1 MRLIINLILLL
12 ITIGLLYVLIV
23 SIREPIAFASE
34 KTKREEA
41 VKNRLIQIRKAQE
54 LYRGITDTYAPN
66 FDTLE
71 QVLRTG
77 SFRIVKVTG
86 DPDDPT
92 GMAISYDTIVKP
104 AIDSVQSLGLLLDS
118 LRYIP
123 YTNKVEFDIAAD
135 TITYQQTLVS
145 VVEVGAKRSVF
156 MGRFADTKYIK
167 YDNKYDP
174 NAAIKF
180 GDMNTPK
187 LSGNW
192 ESN

>member
-77 SFRIVKVTG
+77 AFRIVKVTG

>member
-34 KTKREEA
+34 KTRREAA
-41 VKNRLIQIRKAQE
+41 VKDRLIQIRKAQE

-77 SFRIVKVTG
+77 AFKIVKVTG